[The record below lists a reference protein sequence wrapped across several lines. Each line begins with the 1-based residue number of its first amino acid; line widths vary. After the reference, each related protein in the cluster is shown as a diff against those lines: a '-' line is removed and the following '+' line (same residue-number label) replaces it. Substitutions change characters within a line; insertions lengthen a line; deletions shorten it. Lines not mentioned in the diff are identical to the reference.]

1 VDQKISKSPPYH
13 LEFIIRYDKKGAFNH
28 KKNFSLLFLQI
39 INKKKNRIQLPKMN
53 KFLFPAVLPEF
64 WISIFINPRSPH
76 PPKTNF
82 DSRFKKK
89 EITISFDFCNVVVF
103 KLALNDNF
111 WPFSPVLIFYER
123 QHQEIFL

>member
-1 VDQKISKSPPYH
+1 
-13 LEFIIRYDKKGAFNH
+13 
-28 KKNFSLLFLQI
+28 
-39 INKKKNRIQLPKMN
+39 MN

-64 WISIFINPRSPH
+64 WISIFINPRSPTH
-76 PPKTNF
+76 RKPI
-82 DSRFKKK
+82 SIRALKK